1 MRSSGAD
8 VVPALRQLKKKAAMG
23 IAGQIDQ
30 ILMSRSAKSARR
42 CVYCCIVLVFLV
54 DLAGVIVLRAAPQF
68 VPDDL
73 GRTEELK
80 WTPRGL
86 WEALKKF
93 HYDSVDLVL
102 LCLARLVIFNL
113 LAYLGVKVGKPK
125 LDDLVGQ
132 PTFPG
137 EGTSAPLLVNAGA
150 AGAPLTCAVCPA
162 CTAPSGRGPGLG
174 LTTTA
179 GGRTITT
186 EVKEEHLTSHKRK
199 QAAEMKANA
208 VCALM
213 FIFGTSSQVYVGVKA
228 ISFNHGWEYSPMLQ
242 VLVLP

>member
-102 LCLARLVIFNL
+102 LCLARLVIGIRQVRHGN
-113 LAYLGVKVGKPK
+113 
-125 LDDLVGQ
+125 
-132 PTFPG
+132 
-137 EGTSAPLLVNAGA
+137 GA
-150 AGAPLTCAVCPA
+150 AYEKDDDAGSDECLPPTLACLQLQRRPA
-162 CTAPSGRGPGLG
+162 LQEAQLHAQHLLQQNSQRQRLHGRVILDVIGHH
-174 LTTTA
+174 
-179 GGRTITT
+179 I
-186 EVKEEHLTSHKRK
+186 VH
-199 QAAEMKANA
+199 
-208 VCALM
+208 
-213 FIFGTSSQVYVGVKA
+213 
-228 ISFNHGWEYSPMLQ
+228 
-242 VLVLP
+242 